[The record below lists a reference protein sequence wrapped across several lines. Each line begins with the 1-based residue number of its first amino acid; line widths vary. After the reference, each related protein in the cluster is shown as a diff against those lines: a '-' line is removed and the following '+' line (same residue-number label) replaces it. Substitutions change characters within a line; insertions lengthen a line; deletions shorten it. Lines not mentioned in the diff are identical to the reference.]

1 MSMMHE
7 IQIFSPVS
15 PARWQNIK
23 SALLAKSGVNI
34 TEDKGTAEGHG
45 IKISYEF
52 NLVTGEL
59 TLQTLDKPF
68 YLSEVLVDQKIH
80 DFVENTH

>member
-1 MSMMHE
+1 MMHE

-23 SALLAKSGVNI
+23 SAVLAKSGVSI
-34 TEDKGTAEGHG
+34 TDDKGTAEGHG
-45 IKISYEF
+45 IKLSYDF
-52 NLVTGEL
+52 NLATGEL

-68 YLSEVLVDQKIH
+68 YLSEGVIDQEIH
-80 DFVENTH
+80 KFVENTL